1 MRKLTALIAG
11 AMLAMTA
18 LPAAAGVVIT
28 QKQNVVSGTN
38 KRDTEQTI
46 MVQGNKQK
54 MVTER
59 HTVVTDLDKGKM
71 FVLDPKEKT
80 YIEIEF
86 PPKGPMA
93 AMMAASASAAMNF
106 KKASSSRNIA
116 GFKCDD
122 YDGGG
127 HMMAGDYT
135 IKECFSNTAPGAAE
149 FSAFEKNMAAKLK
162 SSGAASPAGGI
173 LPEGVPLASDSTMK
187 MGNVSIPGMS
197 AEQAEKIN
205 KMMAGRPPV
214 QTKTVVSKIEVQ
226 KLPEDTFAI
235 PAGYTKREMP
245 TGPPGGMHM
254 GPMGGMKGPGAKAP
268 GAAASGAAA
277 SPAAPAA
284 H

>member
-1 MRKLTALIAG
+1 MRKPTALIAG
-11 AMLAMTA
+11 AMLAMTSI
-18 LPAAAGVVIT
+18 PAAAGVVIS

-38 KRDTEQTI
+38 TRATEQTI

-59 HTVVTDLDKGKM
+59 HTVITDLDKGKM
-71 FVLDPKEKT
+71 IVLDPKDKN

-93 AMMAASASAAMNF
+93 GMMAASASAAMNF
-106 KKASSSRNIA
+106 KKGSSSRTVA
-116 GFKCDD
+116 GYKCDD

-135 IKECFSNTAPGAAE
+135 IKECFSSSAPGAAE
-149 FSAFEKNMAAKLK
+149 FGAFEKNMAAKLK

-173 LPEGVPLASDSTMK
+173 LPEGVPLASDSTMI
-187 MGNVSIPGMS
+187 MGNVSVPGMS
-197 AEQAEKIN
+197 AEQTAKIN

-214 QTKTVVSKIEVQ
+214 KTSTVVSKIEV
-226 KLPEDTFAI
+226 KSLPADTFEI
-235 PAGYTKREMP
+235 PAGFTKREMP
-245 TGPPGGMHM
+245 TGPGGMRM
-254 GPMGGMKGPGAKAP
+254 GPMGGAKPPGAMAP
-268 GAAASGAAA
+268 GAAASSAA
-277 SPAAPAA
+277 PAAPAA